1 MAHWSPAG
9 SRIRAEGAGASRSSG
24 GITGK
29 TGTYSVETLRD
40 LSKISEINQT
50 VYRQATP
57 RAILSVA
64 VNEVGTYLRV
74 MRCLAV
80 VGAPGQPPQM
90 AAEFCAP
97 GVEASAGSLIVRL
110 LGHLERAAPDSLGGL
125 PLEAAAAPVLREMG
139 LETALGVPLTDK
151 ETQAPAGMLVA
162 GCAAP
167 HQRKPDET
175 YFPQAAGDQMLA
187 NLHHP
192 PMRTPVRNLAAAD
205 EKNGVPARTS

>member
-1 MAHWSPAG
+1 MLWKTCWC
-9 SRIRAEGAGASRSSG
+9 RQKSSFS
-24 GITGK
+24 T
-29 TGTYSVETLRD
+29 
-40 LSKISEINQT
+40 
-50 VYRQATP
+50 
-57 RAILSVA
+57 RAIPSVA

-110 LGHLERAAPDSLGGL
+110 LGQLERAAPDSLGGL

-167 HQRKPDET
+167 PQWKPNEE
-175 YFPQAAGDQMLA
+175 YFLPAVRDPML
-187 NLHHP
+187 LGLP
-192 PMRTPVRNLAAAD
+192 PTPF
-205 EKNGVPARTS
+205 GT